1 MLYFVTNGSIESTT
15 KGGESMKGI
24 ISAIVLFIVTCATA
38 LLMWVNWDN
47 IVDHFDKLINP
58 ETQTEQVD
66 DEAQDNDSATT
77 TDDGM
82 TIIEL
87 DFEE

>member
-1 MLYFVTNGSIESTT
+1 MLHFGTNGSIESTA

-77 TDDGM
+77 TDDM

>member
-1 MLYFVTNGSIESTT
+1 MLFV
-15 KGGESMKGI
+15 
-24 ISAIVLFIVTCATA
+24 LTCATA

-58 ETQTEQVD
+58 EQAEQQVD
-66 DEAQDNDSATT
+66 DETQDDDSATT